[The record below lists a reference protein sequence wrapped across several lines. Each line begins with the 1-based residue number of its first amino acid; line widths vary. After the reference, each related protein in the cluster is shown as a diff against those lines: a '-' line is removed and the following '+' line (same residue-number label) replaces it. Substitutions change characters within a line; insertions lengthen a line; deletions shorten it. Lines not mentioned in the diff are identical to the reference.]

1 MPCCCAT
8 DLKAAYVL
16 GIVLAGVSLVP
27 ALTLYPPFIA
37 VGIVGA
43 LIHGVLVFGAY
54 KSHST
59 AILTWMGL
67 ACLSCLG
74 IAIVLVYVIVDN
86 EMFRHGYDG
95 FRMAGFGIA
104 LAMAWILVQVWTIK
118 VAYDARKAIEE
129 AGK

>member
-8 DLKAAYVL
+8 NIKAAYVL

-27 ALTLYPPFIA
+27 ALSGFPQFIA

-74 IAIVLVYVIVDN
+74 IAIVWIYLVVDQKS
-86 EMFRHGYDG
+86 FRYGYDMFTG
-95 FRMAGFGIA
+95 LGTA
-104 LAMAWILVQVWTIK
+104 LVMSMIMVQVWAIK
-118 VAYDARKAIEE
+118 VAYDARKEIEAE
-129 AGK
+129 K